1 MAVASQKD
9 YSHKPHPEL
18 FRAGL
23 TAQEAAVEVVRP
35 RPDAELLW
43 RHQIVESDIQHY
55 RNPDALTVKRRAHY
69 DQAEDAHFVERA
81 RESGFEPRTL
91 EQRREAYPTG
101 TFNRRASELHP
112 SETDEIHPGA
122 WDKAFHEHRDRAE
135 FLPPSGV
142 KPVQFYGRK
151 KLGALRPMFD

>member
-1 MAVASQKD
+1 M
-9 YSHKPHPEL
+9 
-18 FRAGL
+18 
-23 TAQEAAVEVVRP
+23 
-35 RPDAELLW
+35 LW
-43 RHQIVESDIQHY
+43 RHQIVESDIQPSH
-55 RNPDALTVKRRAHY
+55 AMTVKRRAHY

-91 EQRREAYPTG
+91 EQRMEAYPTG
-101 TFNRRASELHP
+101 TFNRRTSELHP
-112 SETDEIHPGA
+112 SEVDEIHPGA
-122 WDKAFHEHRDRAE
+122 LDKTFHEHRDRAE